1 MSLQTDTP
9 NGLPEAQAPA
19 AEGLEPAHVHGAP
32 ASNLHWHAADIDKA
46 ARRRLNQQGSAVIWF
61 TGLSGAGKSTLAT
74 LLEKRLHARGLR
86 TYLLDG
92 DNVRHGLTRDLGF
105 SDHDRVENIRR
116 VAEVAK
122 LFVDAGVIVLTAFIS
137 PFRSD
142 RRLARALMEP
152 GEFIEVFVDTPLEVA
167 ERRDP
172 KGLYRKARRGDLKNF
187 TGIDSPYE
195 EPQQAE
201 LRVDTRHASPEESVE
216 RIYQHLL
223 AQGLLEAL

>member
-1 MSLQTDTP
+1 MSRQTDTP
-9 NGLPEAQAPA
+9 KLTPSGKDN
-19 AEGLEPAHVHGAP
+19 
-32 ASNLHWHAADIDKA
+32 NLHWHAGAVDRA
-46 ARRRLNQQGSAVIWF
+46 ARRHLSQHGSAVIWF

-74 LLEKRLHARGLR
+74 LLEKRLHTQGLR

-92 DNVRHGLTRDLGF
+92 DNVRHGLTKDLGF
-105 SDHDRVENIRR
+105 SDNDRVENIRR

-167 ERRDP
+167 EGRDP
-172 KGLYRKARRGDLKNF
+172 KGLYKKARRGDLKNF

-195 EPQQAE
+195 EPLQAE
-201 LRVDTRHASPEESVE
+201 LRVATHLTSPEESVE
-216 RIYQHLL
+216 LIYQHLL
-223 AQGLLEAL
+223 AQGLFKAP

>member
-9 NGLPEAQAPA
+9 NGLPEAKAPA
-19 AEGLEPAHVHGAP
+19 AEGLEPAQVNGAP
-32 ASNLHWHAADIDKA
+32 ASNLHWHTADVDKA

-142 RRLARALMEP
+142 RRLARALLEP

-216 RIYQHLL
+216 QIYQHLL